1 MDSHLAQGTPLAAR
15 AKQRIHQSFETIQQ
29 AKSRLEETPPCTK
42 ERSHVPREVKGNIEQ
57 LLEEVKS

>member
-29 AKSRLEETPPCTK
+29 VKSRLEETPPQNDHISLEK
-42 ERSHVPREVKGNIEQ
+42 SRET
-57 LLEEVKS
+57 